1 MSALNRRELATAL
14 LAAAPMAAQPPAQQP
29 IPPPQELLDAA
40 RRQVQSNRAELDKFK
55 LPMAVEPSFRFQ
67 A

>member
-1 MSALNRRELATAL
+1 MTAFNRRELATAL
-14 LAAAPMAAQPPAQQP
+14 LAAAPLGAQQAQAQARP
-29 IPPPQELLDAA
+29 EDLLEAS
-40 RRQVQSNRAELDKFK
+40 RKQIQSQRAELNKFK